1 MKEIDLLPEWYRS
14 GRRRQI
20 GYHTQYAVL
29 VGIFVVMMVWNLA
42 ATHSISR
49 VEAELAELES
59 QAASTESVSREFTEL
74 KSQVT
79 GLEKRAEYIEEID
92 SRIDVASVL
101 AEMSFLIDKKIVL
114 SKVEFVA
121 ERFMDDKGR
130 GKANSGSTVRVARAM
145 FDKKHA
151 LSLGDVR
158 FKVLI
163 SGVAADASDVAKLI
177 RKLEDSPYF
186 CQIYP
191 SFSRNKKIN
200 PHRNSTRGNRIQ
212 REEIS
217 NGVKAGSRFAKAD
230 YQVSEFEIGCYLAN
244 YREERP

>member
-29 VGIFVVMMVWNLA
+29 GGIFVVMMVWNLA
-42 ATHSISR
+42 ATHSVSR
-49 VEAELAELES
+49 TEAELAELES

-92 SRIDVASVL
+92 SKIDVASVL

-121 ERFMDDKGR
+121 ERFMDNKGQ
-130 GKANSGSTVRVARAM
+130 GKANSGSIARAARAM
-145 FDKKHA
+145 FDKKRA
-151 LSLGDVR
+151 
-158 FKVLI
+158 
-163 SGVAADASDVAKLI
+163 
-177 RKLEDSPYF
+177 
-186 CQIYP
+186 
-191 SFSRNKKIN
+191 
-200 PHRNSTRGNRIQ
+200 
-212 REEIS
+212 
-217 NGVKAGSRFAKAD
+217 
-230 YQVSEFEIGCYLAN
+230 
-244 YREERP
+244 